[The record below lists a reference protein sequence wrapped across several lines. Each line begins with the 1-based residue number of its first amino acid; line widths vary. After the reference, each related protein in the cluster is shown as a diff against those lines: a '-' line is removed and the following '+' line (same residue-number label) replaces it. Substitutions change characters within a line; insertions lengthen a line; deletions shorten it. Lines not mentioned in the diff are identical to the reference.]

1 MNGVGVGRA
10 RPQIELFHSEGDDTP
25 IASSSTPVD
34 VVGSCGGEAE
44 AAAEGRLDLTDV
56 SLWSAEQPTLYVV
69 VITLRDKFNRT
80 LDCESTRI
88 GFRSVQT
95 RDKRLLVNGQNIMIA
110 GVNRHEHCPDN
121 GKAITEQSMV
131 QDILLLKRNNFNAVG
146 AQPTPKRERGFS
158 LWFVGVGCGQSYPRV
173 IAGTRERSESS
184 PRPSFD
190 QYAAFSSR
198 RFVTRCGVCV

>member
-1 MNGVGVGRA
+1 V
-10 RPQIELFHSEGDDTP
+10 RPQIELFSSESDADAP

-34 VVGSCGGEAE
+34 VEGTCGGEATAE
-44 AAAEGRLDLTDV
+44 ARLDLTDV

-69 VITLRDKFNRT
+69 VITLRDGDART
-80 LDCESTRI
+80 LDCESARI

-95 RDKRLLVNGQNIMIA
+95 RDKRLLVNGQSIMIA

-146 AQPTPKRERGFS
+146 VQQQRRQTK
-158 LWFVGVGCGQSYPRV
+158 
-173 IAGTRERSESS
+173 
-184 PRPSFD
+184 SF
-190 QYAAFSSR
+190 QVQL
-198 RFVTRCGVCV
+198 RFVAVRAPSELP